1 MVKSARLESEW
12 AGNRPVSSNLTLSAT
27 NFIQIAFSGWRRT
40 SGIRAAERWL
50 SWSGAHGRRGQMT
63 SASWV
68 RITLSAILTLDL
80 AVLDGEAVPCTRNPL
95 QRD

>member
-27 NFIQIAFSGWRRT
+27 NFMGSAFSGWGRT
-40 SGIRAAERWL
+40 KGIRAAERWL
-50 SWSGAHGRRGQMT
+50 SWSKALAWRASRQMT

-68 RITLSAILTLDL
+68 RIPPS
-80 AVLDGEAVPCTRNPL
+80 PPF
-95 QRD
+95 